1 MPGIETPGQRLISAS
16 VWDALRRM
24 KLVIF
29 DVDGVLTDDS
39 VYLGPNGQE
48 FKRFNISDGL
58 GIALMQKKLG
68 VRVAALSGRR
78 SDATH
83 ARSVELNI
91 DPCVQGELKK
101 SRGVKFILKTTR
113 VKAAEAA
120 FVGNEILDLP
130 AFSEVGFKIAV
141 ADAAPELVA
150 RADLVLRRPGG
161 HGVAREL
168 FELLCQ
174 ARKVDYLQWYER

>member
-1 MPGIETPGQRLISAS
+1 MREVDAPTHRPIAQSA
-16 VWDALRRM
+16 WDALRRI

-39 VYLGPNGQE
+39 VYIGPGGQE

-68 VRVAALSGRR
+68 IRVAALSGRT
-78 SDATH
+78 SEATNTR
-83 ARSVELNI
+83 AVELSI
-91 DPCVQGELKK
+91 TPCVQGELNK
-101 SRGVKFILKTTR
+101 SRGVKAILKDAR
-113 VKAAEAA
+113 VKAADAA

-130 AFSEVGFKIAV
+130 AFREVGFKIAV
-141 ADAAPELVA
+141 CDAAPDLIA
-150 RADLVLRRPGG
+150 RADLVLRRRGG
-161 HGVAREL
+161 HGAAREL